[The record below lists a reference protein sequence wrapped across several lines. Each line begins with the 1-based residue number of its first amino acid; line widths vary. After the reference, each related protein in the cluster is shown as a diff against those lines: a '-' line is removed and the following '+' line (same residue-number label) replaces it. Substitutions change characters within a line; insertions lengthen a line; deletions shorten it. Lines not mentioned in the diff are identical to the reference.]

1 MIKAIILDKGYRSK
15 NVVVK
20 FKGNYMCVSFA
31 YFLNSLC
38 RRHISDYQVR
48 TAHFED
54 ISNEATIEWFEILYN
69 MRRRPAVQ
77 SCKEF
82 ENLWMS
88 YGVVNGVVSGIDL
101 Y

>member
-48 TAHFED
+48 TVHFED
-54 ISNEATIEWFEILYN
+54 ISNKATVELFEILLICV
-69 MRRRPAVQ
+69 AVLLF
-77 SCKEF
+77 SLVKSLRIFGCLTE
-82 ENLWMS
+82 L
-88 YGVVNGVVSGIDL
+88 
-101 Y
+101 